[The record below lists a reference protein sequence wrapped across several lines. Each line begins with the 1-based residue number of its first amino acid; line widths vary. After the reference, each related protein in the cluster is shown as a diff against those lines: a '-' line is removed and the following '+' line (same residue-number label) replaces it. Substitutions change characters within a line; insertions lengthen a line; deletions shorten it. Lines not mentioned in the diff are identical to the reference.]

1 MKKNVYGDTG
11 AMRARGQNI
20 FRKRDVTEQ
29 IKDRIMR
36 TSQLWIKVNC
46 RL

>member
-29 IKDRIMR
+29 IKDRI
-36 TSQLWIKVNC
+36 TFYNIENNL
-46 RL
+46 